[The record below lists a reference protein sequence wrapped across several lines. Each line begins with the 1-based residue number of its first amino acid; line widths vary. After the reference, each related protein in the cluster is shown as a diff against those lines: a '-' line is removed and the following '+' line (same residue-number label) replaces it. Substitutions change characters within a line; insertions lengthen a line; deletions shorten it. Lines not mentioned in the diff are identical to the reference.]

1 MIDSFLLPV
10 YIKISVR
17 IIKLFPN
24 TLKYYFTIIP
34 ESFEFY
40 SEKYKNFSWFDEL
53 IDNVKYFEEFKP
65 TPEYNLQPKIVSKW
79 IITSLYNLQSDILSV
94 YYKALVYSTTMKS
107 NESFI
112 EASSRNDFKLLFY

>member
-24 TLKYYFTIIP
+24 NLEYYFTIIP

-65 TPEYNLQPKIVSKW
+65 TPEYNLQPKIVSEL

-94 YYKALVYSTTMKS
+94 YYKALVYSTTMKN